1 MKRGI
6 IRIVSGVV
14 LLVLQLL
21 SIIGLSSAG
30 TANTNPDL
38 WFNIGFYS
46 PAITGILLL
55 IFGSRDYRNEIYSE
69 LILHSNSKKFHTV
82 IKWVGFVLSTL
93 LFIYYLLAFISS
105 WSDFNIFTILNIFGF
120 LSFSV
125 YSLFYMYKKPS
136 CLFSAT
142 MIFIG
147 VAYIYGIISN
157 LTYYILYLP
166 DADYFVPY
174 VFTGILPRLAAGILY
189 IAIASIIHKE
199 SFSAKT
205 IKVLGWTVFALEILN
220 RVVSSIVVL
229 QSIYFADLVGLVYLL
244 FVIILMLYLSVFKIN
259 TLRDASAPV
268 VNRET
273 VYQSIYQVNSA
284 PSYTD
289 GWQCSCGR
297 AHPKY
302 ETSCICGKSKFDNI
316 TPSKPENPDAE
327 LPQTTDKVLF
337 CRKCGEK
344 LIDNS
349 QFCRKC
355 GTEIVKE

>member
-6 IRIVSGVV
+6 IRIVSGIV

-21 SIIGLSSAG
+21 SIIGLFSSG
-30 TANTNPDL
+30 TTNTNPDL

-55 IFGSRDYRNEIYSE
+55 VFGSRAYRNEIYSE
-69 LILHSNSKKFHTV
+69 LILHTNSKKVHTA

-93 LFIYYLLAFISS
+93 LFIYYLFVFISMLP
-105 WSDFNIFTILNIFGF
+105 DFNIFTILSMFGF

-125 YSLFYMYKKPS
+125 YSLLYMYKKPS

-147 VAYIYGIISN
+147 IAYIYGIVSV
-157 LTYYILYLP
+157 LLYLY
-166 DADYFVPY
+166 DEDYFVPY
-174 VFTGILPRLAAGILY
+174 VFLFIIPRIVAGILY
-189 IAIASIIHKE
+189 IIIATKLYKE
-199 SFSAKT
+199 QFSVKV
-205 IKVLGWTVFALEILN
+205 IKVLGWIVFALEIIT
-220 RVVSSIVVL
+220 RVLCDIVVFG
-229 QSIYFADLVGLVYLL
+229 SFYFTDLEGIVYLL
-244 FVIILMLYLSVFKIN
+244 FVIILMLYLSVFKVN

-268 VNRET
+268 VNRKT
-273 VYQSIYQVNSA
+273 IYQSTYQVNSA
-284 PSYTD
+284 PSYID

-297 AHPKY
+297 THPKY
-302 ETSCICGKSKFDNI
+302 ETSCVCGKSKFDNI

-327 LPQTTDKVLF
+327 SPLTTDKVLF